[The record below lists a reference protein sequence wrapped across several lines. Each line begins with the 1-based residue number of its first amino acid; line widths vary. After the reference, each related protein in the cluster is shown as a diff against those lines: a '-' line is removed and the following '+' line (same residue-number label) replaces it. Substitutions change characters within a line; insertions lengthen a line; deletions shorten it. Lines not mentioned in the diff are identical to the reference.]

1 MTEPYRLSEQDWKKD
16 VFRKRGE
23 LVSRSIAGDT
33 ILVPIK
39 GKLADMQRIFS
50 LNPVAS
56 YVWNRIDGERSLG
69 IVIEDIVD
77 NFDVEQTEAENDLRE
92 LIEELVNAAL
102 LEEVVG

>member
-1 MTEPYRLSEQDWKKD
+1 MSQDWKKD

-23 LVSRSIAGDT
+23 LVSRDIAGET

-56 YVWNRIDGERSLG
+56 YIWARLDGRRSLAE
-69 IVIEDIVD
+69 IVEDVV
-77 NFDVEQTEAENDLRE
+77 NGFDVEHTEAENDLRE
-92 LIEELVNAAL
+92 FVGELVKASLIEAVE
-102 LEEVVG
+102 

>member
-1 MTEPYRLSEQDWKKD
+1 MADTSLLSEQDWKTN

-23 LVSRSIAGDT
+23 LVSRDIAGET

-56 YVWNRIDGERSLG
+56 YIWGRLDGERSLG
-69 IVIEDIVD
+69 AVVKDIVD
-77 NFDVEQTEAENDLRE
+77 NFDVGQTEAEGDLKE
-92 LIEELVNAAL
+92 LIEELVKASL
-102 LEEVVG
+102 LEAAV